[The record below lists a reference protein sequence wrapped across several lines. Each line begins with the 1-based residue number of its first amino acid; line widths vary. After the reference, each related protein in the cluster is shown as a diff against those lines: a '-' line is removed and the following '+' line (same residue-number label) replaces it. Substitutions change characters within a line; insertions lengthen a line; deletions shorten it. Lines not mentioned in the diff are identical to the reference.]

1 MAETYTPLL
10 QSDPCYYGGIV
21 VGPRIQPAINYQLED
36 SGSSSSSRESW
47 ATASETSIELQPAT
61 GLKQPQGPGYT
72 DTETPGQ
79 PAPSRHGSVDLPIEQ
94 GRVTCGECCKCCKSW
109 DDWCLFLSCN
119 CLSSFALPMNE
130 RKSLRA
136 ARTEGWRLLWSF
148 LLPLTVRS
156 LPLHLIWLIAQIAA
170 ASTALLVLLNT
181 DYIVINCCFYISCT
195 DFPWSNYN
203 NNYVISLVCLI
214 VWFTFSCV
222 DILICI
228 AMSRFHRSK
237 LVIKFRVY
245 ITPFRILYSFLCLL
259 TLTFSN
265 YYFLVKCTD
274 QIDCTS
280 RWCASKGMLY
290 TSITFLFLFVDF
302 VCLVIA
308 VLFALNS
315 LKVRNAYSQ
324 AIGGPGKR
332 EGIRSF
338 ECYFVL
344 CVLGEVVM
352 HVVLILF
359 ACSVAFT
366 GPINVNFGPDT
377 LCGKYLKT
385 SSVLSAIL
393 SLIVPVVGIVSIY
406 YNNYFHFQK
415 YFINVYLSI
424 CHISQDRE
432 RAAQLGIPADV
443 YENLQVRQ
451 LETQHN
457 NYTASYLENFVK
469 EFRWSARL
477 THPCFCPIAIISS
490 TIAYSMLI
498 TYISVNSTNYLSEY
512 ASANSTHY
520 LLEYGNDGSDGCTRL
535 LLVQLISITVIF
547 CLIHLHTFFTFFF
560 VFLCFVFGCCLGV
573 VFPIPCIILCCCC
586 YRSSTCR
593 CNNYVDSIP

>member
-10 QSDPCYYGGIV
+10 QSDPRYYGGIV

-47 ATASETSIELQPAT
+47 ATASETSIELEPDT

-79 PAPSRHGSVDLPIEQ
+79 RAPSRHGSVDLPIEQ

-130 RKSLRA
+130 RKCLRA

-148 LLPLTVRS
+148 LLPLTLRS
-156 LPLHLIWLIAQIAA
+156 LPLNLIWLIAQIAA
-170 ASTALLVLLNT
+170 GMALLVLVILYPT
-181 DYIVINCCFYISCT
+181 DYDEINCFDSIDS
-195 DFPWSNYN
+195 N
-203 NNYVISLVCLI
+203 NNYATSLVCSI
-214 VWFTFSCV
+214 VWLTLSCV
-222 DILICI
+222 DIVMCI

-245 ITPFRILYSFLCLL
+245 MTPIRILYSFLCLL

-265 YYFLVKCTD
+265 YYFQNDTVD
-274 QIDCTS
+274 QTDCTL
-280 RWCASKGMLY
+280 RWCGCKEVLY

-302 VCLVIA
+302 VCLVIV

-324 AIGGPGKR
+324 TIGGPGKR
-332 EGIRSF
+332 EGICSF

-344 CVLGEVVM
+344 CILGEVVM

-366 GPINVNFGPDT
+366 GPNVMSNFDQDTCT
-377 LCGKYLKT
+377 LCGKYLMT
-385 SSVLSAIL
+385 SSVMSAIL
-393 SLIVPVVGIVSIY
+393 SLIVPVVGIVLIY

-424 CHISQDRE
+424 CHLSQDRE

-477 THPCFCPIAIISS
+477 THPCFSPIAIISS

-498 TYISVNSTNYLSEY
+498 TYISKNPTM
-512 ASANSTHY
+512 Y
-520 LLEYGNDGSDGCTRL
+520 LLDYFDNGCIHL
-535 LLVQLISITVIF
+535 LSVQSISITVIF
-547 CLIHLHTFFTFFF
+547 CLIHLHTFFTFIFA
-560 VFLCFVFGCCLGV
+560 FLCFAFGSCLGV

-593 CNNYVDSIP
+593 CKNYVDSIP

>member
-1 MAETYTPLL
+1 MAEAYSTLL
-10 QSDPCYYGGIV
+10 QPDPRYYGGIIV
-21 VGPRIQPAINYQLED
+21 RPRIQPATKDSFEDGESSISSQESGVTVSERSLESD
-36 SGSSSSSRESW
+36 KPV
-47 ATASETSIELQPAT
+47 LQEPR
-61 GLKQPQGPGYT
+61 GYT

-79 PAPSRHGSVDLPIEQ
+79 RAPSRHGRGDLPIEQ
-94 GRVTCGECCKCCKSW
+94 GRVTCGECCKCCKSCKSCKSW

-136 ARTEGWRLLWSF
+136 ARTEGWRLLWNF
-148 LLPLTVRS
+148 LLPLTLHS
-156 LPLHLIWLIAQIAA
+156 LTLNVIWLIAQIAA
-170 ASTALLVLLNT
+170 GMALLVLVIMYPT
-181 DYIVINCCFYISCT
+181 DNDDDCFGFLHS
-195 DFPWSNYN
+195 N
-203 NNYVISLVCLI
+203 NNYATSLVCSI
-214 VWFTFSCV
+214 VWLTLSCV
-222 DILICI
+222 DIVICI

-245 ITPFRILYSFLCLL
+245 MTPIRILYSFLCLL

-265 YYFLVKCTD
+265 YYFQTVIVKCTD
-274 QIDCTS
+274 QTDCTL
-280 RWCASKGMLY
+280 RWCGSKGMLY

-302 VCLVIA
+302 VCLVIV

-315 LKVRNAYSQ
+315 LKVRNVYSQ
-324 AIGGPGKR
+324 AIGKR
-332 EGIRSF
+332 EGICSF

-344 CVLGEVVM
+344 CVLGEVTM
-352 HVVLILF
+352 HVLLILF
-359 ACSVAFT
+359 ACSVTFK
-366 GPINVNFGPDT
+366 GSINVKSDDFGQDT
-377 LCGKYLKT
+377 LCGKYLMT
-385 SSVLSAIL
+385 SSVMSAIL

-424 CHISQDRE
+424 CLISQDTE

-443 YENLQVRQ
+443 YENLQVRL
-451 LETQHN
+451 LEMQHN

-477 THPCFCPIAIISS
+477 THPCFSPIAIISS

-498 TYISVNSTNYLSEY
+498 TYISVNSTDYLSEY
-512 ASANSTHY
+512 A
-520 LLEYGNDGSDGCTRL
+520 SDGCTRL

-547 CLIHLHTFFTFFF
+547 CLIHLHTFFTFSFAL
-560 VFLCFVFGCCLGV
+560 LCFVFGCCLGV

-593 CNNYVDSIP
+593 CKNYVDSIP